1 MICTPFTGQLVKGD
15 FLCAIPMNSK
25 NIALTCIG
33 KGNILKHLK
42 AFPKGVFA

>member
-1 MICTPFTGQLVKGD
+1 MRYTYEF
-15 FLCAIPMNSK
+15 K